1 MVQNSMT
8 YFMDGPLLLAAL
20 KSTLSS
26 RVSKGM
32 EHTIATIFLPRT
44 AARHIPKIPGL
55 GFVFQQDGALAHRA
69 RYIVAFLDR
78 KVRDLISPTLWVPN
92 SPDLNPDDYSIWS
105 VGLMQEKVYRSR
117 KANVNELEMC
127 LIDEW
132 GRFDQSIVDAALT
145 SSGAVV
151 SALVTMER
159 GTL

>member
-1 MVQNSMT
+1 M
-8 YFMDGPLLLAAL
+8 
-20 KSTLSS
+20 
-26 RVSKGM
+26 
-32 EHTIATIFLPRT
+32 
-44 AARHIPKIPGL
+44 
-55 GFVFQQDGALAHRA
+55 GFVFQQDDALVHRA
-69 RYIVAFLDR
+69 RDTVAFLDR
-78 KVRDLISPTLWVPN
+78 KVRDLISPTLWSPN
-92 SPDLNPDDYSIWS
+92 SPYLNPGDYSIWS